1 MMGDDHNTN
10 HAVPDSPRGEAMT
23 LARELGGDIPCVRC
37 RYSLR
42 GLSVRGVCPECGAPV
57 RATLLAR
64 VDPMASE
71 LAPITRPALV
81 GWGLLA
87 WSWGAVFAAL
97 CAWVLRLAAYFVPES
112 ELMYRVAPLAFGVM
126 GGALISWTG
135 AAALVSPQERLP
147 RTHRLAAL
155 AGVVCYIPVV
165 FTLWALHVGEDIWGP
180 IGFGGSGAGQYMD
193 RLLLGLGLIG
203 IALGLRPNG
212 RALTARSM
220 VMRKGMVDRQTLFG
234 LAGAVAMALLGDAI
248 VQWLGYRPGA
258 DVWRVLGK
266 LLVLC
271 GSVLATLGLVGVAVD
286 AWRIRGV
293 IRQPPLT
300 LAGLLEKPAR
310 GGS

>member
-1 MMGDDHNTN
+1 MMGDDHNTI
-10 HAVPDSPRGEAMT
+10 HAVPDSSHGEASA

-37 RYSLR
+37 MYNLR

-97 CAWVLRLAAYFVPES
+97 CAWVLRLTAYFVPES

-126 GGALISWTG
+126 GGALISWAG

-147 RTHRLAAL
+147 RTHKLAAL

-180 IGFGGSGAGQYMD
+180 IGYGGSGAGQYMD

-248 VQWLGYRPGA
+248 VQWFGYRPGA